1 MRAATWHN
9 TWDKWVRDVVHDGGQ
24 GRLMQEEDGAHGGA
38 HEGGMHAEAR
48 GGRAAKQQQGAVH
61 VRRQGEWWMHV
72 HGAPVA
78 RRAHAVELEEDEG
91 MLQPQELEVEPRLQ
105 PTLVGLQC
113 NDGNCAHT
121 PQQCVVH
128 GVQVR
133 QHAHEGE
140 QHDVRRQHVRGA
152 QGGRG
157 QQSGERAPA
166 GEAPSSEHKEARPSS
181 SLFPWFTGKRISKNV
196 SVHGLG
202 TERRE
207 GGREHGSAQ
216 GRGTQV
222 VNTWGGARGAVREAM
237 DAVVGRCRSL
247 FFRDA
252 G

>member
-1 MRAATWHN
+1 MRCTAASRLFYTRFTFSDSPSLTGRTHRKGSPACLHQPDERCRPVCTN
-9 TWDKWVRDVVHDGGQ
+9 RLPPFMVRVV
-24 GRLMQEEDGAHGGA
+24 
-38 HEGGMHAEAR
+38 
-48 GGRAAKQQQGAVH
+48 
-61 VRRQGEWWMHV
+61 
-72 HGAPVA
+72 
-78 RRAHAVELEEDEG
+78 
-91 MLQPQELEVEPRLQ
+91 
-105 PTLVGLQC
+105 
-113 NDGNCAHT
+113 
-121 PQQCVVH
+121 
-128 GVQVR
+128 
-133 QHAHEGE
+133 EGE

-166 GEAPSSEHKEARPSS
+166 WEAPSSEHKEARPSS